1 MFRSA
6 LHPKFRNFVLLV
18 LFALFTALPS
28 TGQIDSAVYEKL
40 NRAIR
45 NNPQKATA
53 LLAQLKA
60 VTGENIYSKQQLD
73 VAEIRHLTSQGEY
86 DLAMQGCIESLN
98 NLKDTIPETYVGY
111 ITCLG
116 NIYYFTRQRKSAID
130 YYLAGLKYIEENQL
144 DPHLAAK
151 LHSNLGGMY
160 AEESMFE
167 KSKFHLEKSIELFN
181 IYQPNSHTSL
191 PYRLL
196 GTNYWMQDRFV
207 ESRPILRNAI
217 RKATA
222 YGDSLEIAG
231 ALVFYGDLMQKLNVL
246 DSAEYYYLYGLRV
259 VQGTDNPDMK
269 LEAFIHLKNLYP
281 LFGKYKAAHAFA
293 DSAYYIQ
300 TAIYRRN
307 LAEQISQMKI
317 RYETDKLQQENETRT
332 AQLETEITKS
342 RLRLV
347 LIITLII
354 AILIVGS
361 IAYILIT
368 QQRLKRQAAE
378 QNSIIKL
385 QEERLRIS
393 RELHDNIG
401 AQITVIISSL
411 DNLEW
416 QAKKQTAIDHDQIE
430 KLSSFTRQTMQ
441 ELRETVWAMKKDSI
455 TGEELDA
462 RIKDYMYKVAELCPA
477 INLIYN
483 SEDKGDFKFD
493 PAQGINLYRII
504 QEAVQNSIKH
514 GEATEITVT
523 TFMDGATLKAKID
536 DNGRGFDPETV
547 EKGNG
552 LYNMEN
558 RALQS
563 QIGYK
568 LKSTVNKGTTIL
580 LEVAG

>member
-1 MFRSA
+1 MQRSTSRSIVWQYA
-6 LHPKFRNFVLLV
+6 LLMLLA
-18 LFALFTALPS
+18 FCTAFPS
-28 TGQIDSAVYEKL
+28 LAQVDSAVYEKL

-45 NNPQKATA
+45 NNPQKGMA
-53 LLAQLKA
+53 LLGQLKA
-60 VTGENIYSKQQLD
+60 SSPQNSYTQQQLD
-73 VAEIRHLTSQGEY
+73 IAEIKLLTSQGEY
-86 DLAMQGCIESLN
+86 DLAMQGCIASLN
-98 NLKDTIPETYVGY
+98 NLKDTIPENYVGY
-111 ITCLG
+111 IKCLG

-130 YYLAGLKYIEENQL
+130 YYLAGLKYIEKNQL
-144 DPHLAAK
+144 NKLLAAN

-160 AEESMFE
+160 AEEGLFK
-167 KSKFHLEKSIELFN
+167 KSKLHLEKSIELFN
-181 IYQPNSHTSL
+181 TYQPNSHTSM
-191 PYRLL
+191 PYRIL
-196 GTNYWMQDRFV
+196 GTSYWMQERYT
-207 ESRPILRNAI
+207 EARPILR
-217 RKATA
+217 KAMRRALA
-222 YGDSLEIAG
+222 YGDSLEISG
-231 ALVFYGDLMQKLNVL
+231 AFIFYGDLMQKLNVM
-246 DSAEYYYLYGLRV
+246 DSAEYYYLNGLKV
-259 VQGTDNPDMK
+259 GQETDNPDMR
-269 LEAFIHLKNLYP
+269 LEAFIHLKELYP
-281 LFGKYKAAHAFA
+281 LLGKYKEAHASA
-293 DSAYYIQ
+293 DSAYIIQ
-300 TAIYRRN
+300 TAVYKRN

-317 RYETDKLQQENETRT
+317 RYETDKLQQENEIRT
-332 AQLETEITKS
+332 ALLETEITKS

-354 AILIVGS
+354 LLLIIAS

-368 QQRLKRQAAE
+368 QQNLKRQAAE

-416 QAKKQTAIDHDQIE
+416 QSKKETAIDHDQIE

-455 TGEELDA
+455 SGEELDA
-462 RIKDYMYKVAELCPA
+462 RIKDYLSKVADLCPDV
-477 INLIYN
+477 NLTYT
-483 SEDKGDFKFD
+483 SKEKGDFKFD

-504 QEAVQNSIKH
+504 QEAVQNAIKH
-514 GEATEITVT
+514 GNASSIAVSTYME
-523 TFMDGATLKAKID
+523 GNTLKAQVA
-536 DNGRGFDPETV
+536 DNGHGFDPETI

-568 LKSTVNKGTTIL
+568 LKSKVNVGTTVL
-580 LEVAG
+580 LEVMG

>member
-1 MFRSA
+1 MLLA
-6 LHPKFRNFVLLV
+6 LVV
-18 LFALFTALPS
+18 WLPV
-28 TGQIDSAVYEKL
+28 TGQVDSVVYEKL

-45 NNPQKATA
+45 NNPQKASGM
-53 LLAQLKA
+53 LMELKA
-60 VTGENIYSKQQLD
+60 LPNQNTNTKQQLD
-73 VAEIRHLTSQGEY
+73 VAEIRLLTAQGEY
-86 DLAMQGCIESLN
+86 DLAMKSCIESLN
-98 NLKDTIPETYVGY
+98 RLTDTIPEIYLGY
-111 ITCLG
+111 ISCLG

-130 YYLAGLKYIEENQL
+130 YYLAGLDYIEKNQL
-144 DPHLAAK
+144 KEHLAAK

-160 AEESMFE
+160 AEERMYE
-167 KSKFHLEKSIELFN
+167 KSKFHLEKSIEILN
-181 IYQPNSHTSL
+181 KHNPNSHTSL

-196 GTNYWMQDRFV
+196 GTNYWMQERYA
-207 ESRPILRNAI
+207 ESRPILKKAI
-217 RKATA
+217 RKATT

-231 ALVFYGDLMQKLNVL
+231 ALVFYGDLMQKLNVM
-246 DSAEYYYLYGLRV
+246 DSAEHYFLEGLKV
-259 VQGTDNPDMK
+259 VQGTNNPDMK

-281 LFGKYKAAHAFA
+281 SLGKYQEAHAYA
-293 DSAYYIQ
+293 DSAYTIQ
-300 TAIYRRN
+300 TSIYRRN

-354 AILIVGS
+354 VLLIIAS

-368 QQRLKRQAAE
+368 QQHLKRQAAE

-462 RIKDYMYKVAELCPA
+462 RIKDYLSKVADLCPDV
-477 INLIYN
+477 NLTYT
-483 SEDKGDFKFD
+483 SKDKGDFSFD

-514 GEATEITVT
+514 GEATSIAVT
-523 TFMDGATLKAKID
+523 TFMDGKSLKAKVI
-536 DNGRGFDPETV
+536 DNGRGFDPATV

-563 QIGYK
+563 QISYK
-568 LKSTVNKGTTIL
+568 LKSQVNKGTTIL
-580 LEVAG
+580 LEVEG